1 MNKLDQIKESI
12 QVQLGNFIATEGVK
26 IPLRLILE
34 NKTIEAINVFS
45 IISIEEAED
54 IALKLTDST
63 NIENKVRNINE
74 PLFLTIIASLPNPN
88 L

>member
-1 MNKLDQIKESI
+1 MNKLEQIKESI

-34 NKTIEAINVFS
+34 NKTIEAINVFPITS
-45 IISIEEAED
+45 VEEAED
-54 IALKLTDST
+54 IAMKLTDST

-74 PLFLTIIASLPNPN
+74 PLFLTIIASLPN